1 MLFLVL
7 HLPTVLSS
15 ALPHHGPPHDHGDT
29 RLLVGDD
36 PDIGNIQM
44 VRLGEDSSAPLYFR
58 SEERRPGG
66 YNYYNRIYHSDGSDL
81 EQASSV
87 YPSNHIL
94 NQARDQFSGQPD
106 VNQYYHFD
114 DQHSEKESGRDKHTE
129 REYHESSGDTPSY
142 YSTQGQQAEREYLD
156 SSEDTPSYY
165 STQGQ
170 HTQREY
176 LESGQDTQSYYST
189 HDKHTERDYHESSQD
204 TPSYYSRQDEA
215 SHQTYG
221 KSGTRYQD
229 SFTDHHIEYSDL
241 DLADDYEDYGME
253 IEFEKELNRIEH
265 GDGLRYEE
273 TGGEIVSRDNAQ
285 VYVSDH
291 FVNRNSHRENHA
303 EVDYDIGYYNY

>member
-7 HLPTVLSS
+7 HLPTVLSI

-29 RLLVGDD
+29 RLLVTRADTLVGED

-66 YNYYNRIYHSDGSDL
+66 YNYYNRLYHSDGSDL
-81 EQASSV
+81 EQGARATNV

-106 VNQYYHFD
+106 VKQYYHFD
-114 DQHSEKESGRDKHTE
+114 DQHTEKERGRGKQTE
-129 REYHESSGDTPSY
+129 RE
-142 YSTQGQQAEREYLD
+142 
-156 SSEDTPSYY
+156 
-165 STQGQ
+165 
-170 HTQREY
+170 
-176 LESGQDTQSYYST
+176 
-189 HDKHTERDYHESSQD
+189 YHESSQD
-204 TPSYYSRQDEA
+204 TPSYYSTQGEHTEREYLDRSEDTPSYYSRQGQHNEREYLDSSEDTLSYYARQDEA

-221 KSGTRYQD
+221 KSGLRYQD

-265 GDGLRYEE
+265 GDGLRYED
-273 TGGEIVSRDNAQ
+273 TGREYVSRDNAQ

-291 FVNRNSHRENHA
+291 FVTRNGENPS
-303 EVDYDIGYYNY
+303 EVDYDIGFYNY

>member
-1 MLFLVL
+1 MVL
-7 HLPTVLSS
+7 YLPAVLSS
-15 ALPHHGPPHDHGDT
+15 GLPHHGPPHDHGDT

-129 REYHESSGDTPSY
+129 REYHESS
-142 YSTQGQQAEREYLD
+142 
-156 SSEDTPSYY
+156 EDTPSYY

-176 LESGQDTQSYYST
+176 LESGQDT
-189 HDKHTERDYHESSQD
+189 
-204 TPSYYSRQDEA
+204 PSYYSRQDEA

-221 KSGTRYQD
+221 KSGPRYQD
-229 SFTDHHIEYSDL
+229 SFNDHHIEYSDL

-291 FVNRNSHRENHA
+291 FVNRNSHGENHA